1 MPVVINDFE
10 VTPEPS
16 GNERTE
22 PNPQAG
28 ARDRKKFEP
37 TDYEIER
44 MLERRSERLE
54 RISAR

>member
-1 MPVVINDFE
+1 MPVVINEFE

-16 GNERTE
+16 ENERAA
-22 PNPQAG
+22 PNPKAS
-28 ARDRKKFEP
+28 AAKKFEP